1 MRKYI
6 ILIIVLILA
15 LTGYTFIKSKGKVEQ
30 KLPTNGISNTKNTI
44 VFLGDSITAGY
55 GVESNQA
62 FPYLINEYWKENN
75 ISFVAKNEG
84 ISGDTTT
91 GVLSRLDNILTDD
104 VYMVFLEIGANDGS
118 ALEVEFKVK
127 SDEIVPKFVLSL
139 TQTGKLSKKD
149 MPKTQYYELV
159 QDYVCSCSIRIARD
173 MMALLP
179 VDKVTVHAVD
189 NVLNTATG
197 YIEEA
202 TILSVV
208 FDRETLNRLNF
219 DMIDPSDAI
228 QNFKHNMKY
237 LKTGGLKP
245 VDRITE

>member
-15 LTGYTFIKSKGKVEQ
+15 LTGYTFIKSKEKVEQ
-30 KLPTNGISNTKNTI
+30 KLPTNGISNKKNTI

-104 VYMVFLEIGANDGS
+104 VYMVFLEIGANDAFAQTDVGVIKDNIKTIIKRIQDKGIKVVLM
-118 ALEVEFKVK
+118 AMDLPKVAYLQNADYVK
-127 SDEIVPKFVLSL
+127 SFAAIYEEIGKELKVPVMPSL
-139 TQTGKLSKKD
+139 VKENESNSDLWQ
-149 MPKTQYYELV
+149 E
-159 QDYVCSCSIRIARD
+159 
-173 MMALLP
+173 
-179 VDKVTVHAVD
+179 DKVHPSSKGHRVLAK
-189 NVLNTATG
+189 NVLKFLN
-197 YIEEA
+197 EEW
-202 TILSVV
+202 VY
-208 FDRETLNRLNF
+208 DE
-219 DMIDPSDAI
+219 
-228 QNFKHNMKY
+228 
-237 LKTGGLKP
+237 
-245 VDRITE
+245 

>member
-104 VYMVFLEIGANDGS
+104 VYMVFLEIGANDAFAQTDVGVIKDNIKTIIKRIQDKGIKVVLM
-118 ALEVEFKVK
+118 AMDLPKVAYLQNADYVK
-127 SDEIVPKFVLSL
+127 SFAAIYEEIGKELKVPVMPSL
-139 TQTGKLSKKD
+139 VKENESNSDLWQ
-149 MPKTQYYELV
+149 E
-159 QDYVCSCSIRIARD
+159 
-173 MMALLP
+173 
-179 VDKVTVHAVD
+179 DKVHPSSKGHRVLAK
-189 NVLNTATG
+189 NVLKFLN
-197 YIEEA
+197 EEW
-202 TILSVV
+202 VY
-208 FDRETLNRLNF
+208 DE
-219 DMIDPSDAI
+219 
-228 QNFKHNMKY
+228 
-237 LKTGGLKP
+237 
-245 VDRITE
+245 